1 MAVKRVI
8 THSNHLVVVRDD
20 GADLIDP
27 ITNSWQRF
35 PTQRAA
41 KWSATVYSRLRQG
54 FGLVVATE
62 EQVTRKADSFAKT
75 LILETP

>member
-1 MAVKRVI
+1 MTVKKVI
-8 THSNHLVVVRDD
+8 THSNHLVVVRED

-54 FGLVVATE
+54 FGFAVVANDLLDL
-62 EQVTRKADSFAKT
+62 KAAQMSKT
-75 LILETP
+75 ITGA

>member
-1 MAVKRVI
+1 MAIKKVI
-8 THSNHLVVVRDD
+8 AHSNHLVVVRDD

-54 FGLVVATE
+54 FGFAVIAGDLLDLKAAELSKTATG
-62 EQVTRKADSFAKT
+62 
-75 LILETP
+75 P